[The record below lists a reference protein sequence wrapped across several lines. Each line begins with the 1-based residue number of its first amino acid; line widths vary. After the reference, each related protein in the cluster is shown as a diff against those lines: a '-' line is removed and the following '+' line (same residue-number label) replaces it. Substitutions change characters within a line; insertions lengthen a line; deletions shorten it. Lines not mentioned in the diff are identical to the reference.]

1 MTISRPASDEHA
13 PWAHTYLDDAQAALT
28 QHGLSDIR
36 TLLAKQPGELAAL
49 LRGVTD
55 EAARQGYAPGKW
67 SLLESLLHTI
77 DTERVFSYR
86 LLRAARGDRTPLPG
100 YEHDDWVPL
109 SGANQRSL
117 ASVITEFGAVRASTL
132 ALLEP
137 LDENALARRTVA
149 SGHEVSARALAW
161 LIAGHAA
168 HHFVLTRDRYLG

>member
-1 MTISRPASDEHA
+1 MTIPRPASDEHA
-13 PWAHTYLDDAQAALT
+13 PWVLTYINDAQAALE
-28 QHGLSDIR
+28 QHGLSDIK

-49 LRGVTD
+49 LHGVTD
-55 EAARQGYAPGKW
+55 DAARQGYAPGKW

-86 LLRAARGDRTPLPG
+86 LLRAARGDVTPLPG
-100 YEHDDWVPL
+100 YEQDDWVPL
-109 SGANQRSL
+109 SGANERSL
-117 ASVITEFGAVRASTL
+117 ASIITEFGAVRASTL

-149 SGHEVSARALAW
+149 SGHEVSARAIAW
-161 LIAGHAA
+161 MLAGHAA